1 MQQSSNSCW
10 HCLKG
15 DIRMAEEQTLKQID
29 QAVMVTVKVLET
41 FRNASGLIPGAA
53 QVRQQAAAALQ
64 MLALPDDLLEE
75 VVRQVELSQD
85 TALDGLF
92 VVPAVVSDEGDDP
105 PVWEPAT
112 DTPLARRYL
121 KLLEKEGWPVDAR
134 VRLGRTTRSILGRCG
149 NPAVKLP
156 WDRRGMVVGDVQSGK
171 TTSYV
176 SLICAAIDAGYRNI
190 VVLGGR
196 TNDLR
201 HQTQERVDLGVTG
214 KESSRVPGTKPKIGV
229 GLIESIPGLTTVSLT
244 TQDHVGGKSGGD
256 FNKKKADI
264 DAVSG
269 DSVCIIAVVKKHAD
283 ILNKLTDWF
292 DGTGTGE
299 AGPLLLIDDE
309 ADDASIDTNE
319 PGESPTAINAAIRLL
334 LESVQQSS
342 YVAYT
347 ATPYANVMID
357 PEDESEK
364 HGDNLFPRDFIALLT
379 APPSYFG
386 ARKFLSK
393 IDGTDQLVEIED
405 TGDWIGRDKL
415 GDVPGSLCEAIREF
429 ILVSAARRVR
439 RAREKR
445 PRQHETMLVHATVN
459 NSTQVQVEEQVQTEV
474 DRLRAGWDFPVGTA
488 DVRKEFRKT
497 WKAIEKNQVPSLTVS
512 WEELQDDVSGVLENL
527 TVELINGVTKKNLDY
542 RRATGGAL
550 TVIAVGG
557 LKLSRGLTLEGL
569 TTSYHTRTTKQ
580 HDTLMQM
587 CRWFGYRTG
596 YEDLCRLYS
605 TGDLLRAFTEVM
617 ESDEELRQELEDM
630 ASLGANP
637 REFGLRVR
645 TSPGMTITGRNK
657 LKHAVTVRDALA
669 GKTLEV
675 TRTLRA
681 DSDFNDDLLQ
691 KLITSLG
698 EGHRTDSL
706 TWDGVSWSAL
716 EDTLERFR
724 ELPSTVGLNGKIARA
739 LSYVR
744 SAQGVSPPR
753 LLTWTVA
760 LAGLKEGTPLPYGT
774 QQVIRV
780 GRSPRRDEE
789 TVLNFGAISDPADE
803 RLARGATAGG
813 KTRKQIKDGRTR
825 DEGLLI
831 IYPISMK
838 EAPFRTSGL
847 AVSFPEDKDMKKRT
861 YVLNPVAQLQEAG
874 HL

>member
-1 MQQSSNSCW
+1 
-10 HCLKG
+10 
-15 DIRMAEEQTLKQID
+15 MAEGQELKQID
-29 QAVMVTVKVLET
+29 QAVAVTVSMLEA
-41 FRNASGLIPGAA
+41 FHKASGLTPGAP

-64 MLALPDDLLEE
+64 MLGLTDNLLEE

-92 VVPAVVSDEGDDP
+92 VVPAVVSTEGDDP

-149 NPAVKLP
+149 NPAVTAP

-214 KESSRVPGTKPKIGV
+214 RESSRSPGTKPKIGV
-229 GLIESIPGLTTVSLT
+229 GLIEAIPGLTTVSLT
-244 TQDHVGGKSGGD
+244 TQDHVGGKAGGD
-256 FNKKKADI
+256 FSTKKANI
-264 DAVSG
+264 DSVSG
-269 DSVCIIAVVKKHAD
+269 DNICIIAVVKKHAD
-283 ILNKLTDWF
+283 ILNKLTGWF
-292 DGTGTGE
+292 TGTGKGE

-334 LESVQQSS
+334 LESVKQSS

-357 PEDESEK
+357 PEDGDK
-364 HGDNLFPRDFIALLT
+364 THGDNLFPRNFIALLT

-386 ARKFLSK
+386 ARRFLSRV
-393 IDGTDQLVEIED
+393 DGTEQLVEIED
-405 TGDWIGRDKL
+405 TGDWIGKDKL
-415 GDVPGSLCEAIREF
+415 GNVPDSLCEAIREF
-429 ILVSAARRVR
+429 VLVSAARRVR
-439 RAREKR
+439 RAREQR

-459 NSTQVQVEEQVQTEV
+459 NSTQVQVEEQIQTEV

-488 DVRKEFRKT
+488 DVRQEFETT
-497 WKAIEKNQVPSLTVS
+497 WKAMEKNQVPALAVS
-512 WEELQDDVSGVLENL
+512 WEELQNDISGVLEKL

-605 TGDLLRAFTEVM
+605 TGDLLRAFREVM
-617 ESDEELRQELEDM
+617 ESDEELREELEDM
-630 ASLGANP
+630 ASLGASP
-637 REFGLRVR
+637 MEFGLRVR

-675 TRTLRA
+675 TRTSRA
-681 DSDFNDDLLQ
+681 DSSFNDELLQ
-691 KLITSLG
+691 KLVSSLG
-698 EGHRTDSL
+698 DGHRTDSL
-706 TWDGVSWSAL
+706 TWDGVPWTVI
-716 EDTLERFR
+716 EETLEQFR

-739 LSYVR
+739 LSYIR
-744 SAQGVSPPR
+744 SAQSASPPR

-760 LAGLKEGTPLPYGT
+760 LAGLREGKFDPYGG

-780 GRSPRRDEE
+780 SRTPRKDED

-803 RLARGATAGG
+803 HLARGASAEG
-813 KTRKQIKDGRTR
+813 KTRKQIKQGRPK

-831 IYPISMK
+831 IYPIATSGSG
-838 EAPFRTSGL
+838 ETITTSGL
-847 AVSFPEDKDMKKRT
+847 AISFPEDKDMKKRT
-861 YVLNPVAQLQEAG
+861 YVLNPIAQLQEAG